1 MSFLPTAN
9 TEIHYSVSMCVC
21 VYHQNQHDDL
31 KKQYYELQEQHQLQ
45 GDEHNKAL
53 DEHKLRLGQ
62 LHQTK
67 ESEISKLKGIMFSP
81 SFC

>member
-1 MSFLPTAN
+1 MC
-9 TEIHYSVSMCVC
+9 VCVC

-31 KKQYYELQEQHQLQ
+31 KKQYYELQERHQLQ

-81 SFC
+81 SFS